1 MLELYVILL
10 YVQPGHIYIGITKL
24 FMGWLHEL
32 IKLAD
37 LITVQIWHTTRM
49 CVFGTLQITPCML
62 LMIVVGLDS

>member
-10 YVQPGHIYIGITKL
+10 YVQPEHIYIRITKL

-37 LITVQIWHTTRM
+37 LIAVQIRHTTRM
-49 CVFGTLQITPCML
+49 CVFGTLQIK
-62 LMIVVGLDS
+62 